1 MSRKNGSEKEKG
13 LLPFAVIESAVAR
26 DPKAIMTVL
35 RHYDSYIRMNS
46 RRYFIKPNGESVL
59 AVDDEIRD
67 AVTAKLIDAVIK
79 FKIQH

>member
-1 MSRKNGSEKEKG
+1 
-13 LLPFAVIESAVAR
+13 
-26 DPKAIMTVL
+26 
-35 RHYDSYIRMNS
+35 MNS
-46 RRYFIKPNGESVL
+46 RRHFIKPNGESVL